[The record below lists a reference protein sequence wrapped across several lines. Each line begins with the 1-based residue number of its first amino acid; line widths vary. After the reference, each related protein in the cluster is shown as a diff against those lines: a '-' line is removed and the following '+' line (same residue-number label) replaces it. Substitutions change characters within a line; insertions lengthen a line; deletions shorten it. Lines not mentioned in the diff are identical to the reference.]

1 MNSSKKTLSQSIIA
15 TLSATKVSEKISL
28 TFNCYE
34 DWKEGKLDFSFEY
47 TAPDR
52 PGRPNIP
59 ELLLPKD
66 MPRRRNAK
74 AKAARIA
81 MLHAIAHIE
90 FNAIDLALDI
100 VLRFG
105 SKMPR
110 EFSDDWLNVANDEAR
125 HFVLLE
131 KRLADFNSFYGAL
144 PAHDGL
150 WQSAEN
156 TSHDLLARLAI
167 VPLVLQARGLDVTPT
182 LIAKFESA
190 NDYKSSEALKIIY
203 EEEIDHVKAG
213 YKWFNYICEL
223 KGLNPQTKYQ
233 ELVKIYFAGS
243 LKPPFNIE
251 ARKSAGLA
259 EDFYM
264 PMVHN

>member
-1 MNSSKKTLSQSIIA
+1 MSKRKKPLSQSLIA
-15 TLSATKVSEKISL
+15 ALSASKVAEKVSL
-28 TFNCYE
+28 TFTCYRE
-34 DWKEGKLDFSFEY
+34 WKEGKLAFSFEHL
-47 TAPDR
+47 TPDR
-52 PGRPNIP
+52 PGRPKKP

-100 VLRFG
+100 ILRFG
-105 SKMPR
+105 NHMPR
-110 EFSDDWLNVANDEAR
+110 DFTDDWLSIANDEAR

-131 KRLADFNSFYGAL
+131 KRLAEIESFYGAL

-167 VPLVLQARGLDVTPT
+167 VPMVLEARGLDVTPI
-182 LIAKFESA
+182 LIAKFERA
-190 NDYKSSEALKIIY
+190 NDHKSVEALKIIY

-213 YKWFNYICEL
+213 HKWFNYLCEL

-233 ELVKIYFAGS
+233 ELVKKYFAGS

-259 EDFYM
+259 ENFYM
-264 PMVHN
+264 PIVQS